1 MGPLAPRAVFR
12 EVAAAVPED
21 LRGSLVVIGSL
32 AVAYRLL
39 PEDDGLGVR
48 TKDVDCV
55 VTPRLAAIDR
65 GRELTRRLLAAGWR
79 VHAVG
84 AFAAPGGG
92 GTPEAALPVV
102 RLHPPGRSEWFL
114 ELLAEPAEGQHGR
127 TFTRLPLADGA
138 HFVLPS
144 FEFGAV
150 ATHGAEAAEGG
161 LRCARPERMALSHLL
176 EHPRLRPE
184 TIGATA
190 LRRSNKDLGRALA
203 IAWLDAEN
211 LDAWPASWLTTLR
224 ELFPRRWARLAAH
237 CGDGLRAL
245 LASPAD
251 LREAADICAV
261 GVLAG
266 RSVSATDLELAG
278 RRLAAIVVGEVE
290 AAGRAAGG

>member
-1 MGPLAPRAVFR
+1 MSPLSPRAVLR

-21 LRGSLVVIGSL
+21 LRAHLVVIGSL

-39 PEDDGLGVR
+39 PESEGLGVR

-55 VTPRLAAIDR
+55 VTPRVAAVDR
-65 GRELTRRLLAAGWR
+65 GREVTRRLLAEGWWPR
-79 VHAVG
+79 AAG

-92 GTPEAALPVV
+92 ATPEAALPVV
-102 RLHPPGRSEWFL
+102 RLHPPGRVDWFL
-114 ELLAEPAEGQHGR
+114 ELLAEPAPGQQGR
-127 TFTRLPLADGA
+127 TFTRLPLGEGA

-144 FEFGAV
+144 FEFGAI
-150 ATHGAEAAEGG
+150 ATHGAEPAEGG

-184 TIGATA
+184 KIGGTE

-203 IAWLDAEN
+203 IALLDSER
-211 LDAWPASWLTTLR
+211 LDAWPESWLTALR
-224 ELFPRRWARLAAH
+224 ELFPRRWAVLAAH

-251 LREAADICAV
+251 LREAAEICAA

-266 RSVSATDLELAG
+266 RGITADDLTIAG
-278 RRLAAIVVGEVE
+278 RRLEMLVVREVE
-290 AAGRAAGG
+290 EC